1 MLIERWLVESRL
13 LVLEK
18 HHDKQ
23 MEHIHHFCMTFSI
36 TVFFKTLCKVM
47 LRFSLSADFY
57 RVINSVR

>member
-1 MLIERWLVESRL
+1 MLIERRLVQVCKVESRL

-47 LRFSLSADFY
+47 LRYFFIKCRFL
-57 RVINSVR
+57 